1 MKTDLIALPWV
12 VQRVFEPT
20 HVMDV
25 MRGGVQDRERT
36 PICDAVATFNDLP
49 DSAYVPLPVVV
60 SLFGISPATV
70 WRWVSN
76 GSLPQP
82 KRFSSRATRWNV
94 GLLREYLTNT

>member
-12 VQRVFEPT
+12 VQRVFEPA

-25 MRGGVQDRERT
+25 MQGGVQALER
-36 PICDAVATFNDLP
+36 PPRCDALATFNDLP
-49 DSAYVPLPVVV
+49 DSAYVPAHVVV

-94 GLLREYLTNT
+94 GELRAALNA

>member
-1 MKTDLIALPWV
+1 MKSDMKVLPWV
-12 VQRVFEPT
+12 VQRVFEPA
-20 HVMDV
+20 HELDV
-25 MRGGVQDRERT
+25 MRGRVQDRERT

-49 DSAYVPLPVVV
+49 DSAYVPLSVVV
-60 SLFGISPATV
+60 ILFGISPATV

-94 GLLREYLTNT
+94 GELRAALNV

>member
-1 MKTDLIALPWV
+1 MKSEMKVLPWV

-25 MRGGVQDRERT
+25 MQGGMQGRDRT
-36 PICDAVATFNDLP
+36 PISYALATFNDLP
-49 DSAYVPLPVVV
+49 NSAYVPLPVVV

-94 GLLREYLTNT
+94 GQLREYLTNK